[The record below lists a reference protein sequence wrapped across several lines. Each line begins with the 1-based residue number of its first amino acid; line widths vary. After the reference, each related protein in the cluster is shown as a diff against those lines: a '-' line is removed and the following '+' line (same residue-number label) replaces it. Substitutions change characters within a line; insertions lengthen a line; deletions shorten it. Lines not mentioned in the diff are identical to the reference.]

1 MPPASRVSRKF
12 WAVMVRGALALMAGT
27 GNPYPPQPQRTVAA
41 LLRKAILTQRVRAPN
56 VPNSLGACTET
67 IYKLDLISE
76 SVAAARTTLAE
87 GVSR

>member
-1 MPPASRVSRKF
+1 MPPASTVSRKF
-12 WAVMVRGALALMAGT
+12 WVVMTRAVLMACT
-27 GNPYPPQPQRTVAA
+27 RNPPPTRVQQTVRQPP
-41 LLRKAILTQRVRAPN
+41 RKPDLTRRVRPWN
-56 VPNSLGACTET
+56 RPNSLGAWGET

>member
-12 WAVMVRGALALMAGT
+12 WAVMVRGALMAAR
-27 GNPYPPQPQRTVAA
+27 GNAYPPRPQQTVN
-41 LLRKAILTQRVRAPN
+41 LPSRKAILTQRVRAPN
-56 VPNSLGACTET
+56 APNSLGACTET

-87 GVSR
+87 GVPR